1 MGCFEQKY
9 WETLT
14 TENIKAPISYEI
26 IFGTLKST
34 IINKIKT
41 IMLALKNSTK
51 GRKQTVNLDVF
62 LDAYFEKLDNGS
74 KIKYI
79 KKHYTISEG
88 SYNRY
93 KKFMIDH
100 NILGDI
106 YGEFVNKLPQNSDE
120 DLMTDTTT
128 VLSLNG
134 KDGVGFSYKEK
145 KQLKLEFLALPKKL
159 FMPIT
164 FQLVMRTIEKIF

>member
-1 MGCFEQKY
+1 
-9 WETLT
+9 
-14 TENIKAPISYEI
+14 
-26 IFGTLKST
+26 
-34 IINKIKT
+34 
-41 IMLALKNSTK
+41 
-51 GRKQTVNLDVF
+51 
-62 LDAYFEKLDNGS
+62 
-74 KIKYI
+74 
-79 KKHYTISEG
+79 
-88 SYNRY
+88 
-93 KKFMIDH
+93 MIDH